1 LLIIAYDI
9 PLIIMPWYNADLHI
23 HTCLSPCGSLEMSP
37 RRIIAR
43 ACERGMQ
50 VIAITDHNS
59 TRNVQ
64 VCMECGAA
72 ADIMVI
78 PGCEVNTQEEVHC
91 LCYFPHLE
99 ALHLFQEYL
108 DRQIIDIPHD
118 PERFGYQVAVDA
130 DEQILFEE
138 SRSLFTGISDGIEA
152 LEKVVHRYGGLFVPA
167 HIDRQVYGILSQ
179 LGFIPQELSCD
190 ALELSRQTTPDAF
203 VSSHP
208 ELERRGF
215 LQNSDAHRLEDIGS
229 LHTRFQMED
238 AGWDHFRKALLEQCF
253 EATNVP
259 PVNRKC

>member
-1 LLIIAYDI
+1 
-9 PLIIMPWYNADLHI
+9 MPWYNADLHI

-64 VCMECGAA
+64 VCMECGSA
-72 ADIMVI
+72 ADMMVI

-99 ALHLFQEYL
+99 ELEQFQEYL

-130 DEQILFEE
+130 DEQIVYEE
-138 SRSLFTGISDGIEA
+138 SRSLFTGIRDGIET
-152 LEKVVHRYGGLFVPA
+152 LEKVVHGLGGLFVPA

-179 LGFIPQELSCD
+179 LGFIPQELACD
-190 ALELSRQTTPDAF
+190 ALELSRRITPAAF
-203 VSSHP
+203 IRSHP
-208 ELERRGF
+208 ELEGRGF
-215 LQNSDAHRLEDIGS
+215 LHSSDAHRPEDIGS
-229 LHTRFQMED
+229 LYTRFQMEE
-238 AGWDHFRKALLEQCF
+238 AGWDHFKNALLEQRF
-253 EATNVP
+253 EAMNVP
-259 PVNRKC
+259 PVKRDCGW

>member
-1 LLIIAYDI
+1 
-9 PLIIMPWYNADLHI
+9 MPWYNADLHI

-208 ELERRGF
+208 ELEEEVFYRIPMLTVSRISDLCTPVFRWRMPGGITSGKPFWNNVLRRRMY
-215 LQNSDAHRLEDIGS
+215 H
-229 LHTRFQMED
+229 
-238 AGWDHFRKALLEQCF
+238 LLIE
-253 EATNVP
+253 NVDGDTG
-259 PVNRKC
+259 NAYD